1 MAPETRVQSD
11 VAIHPG
17 EILAEELAARTMTQV
32 ELAGRMGRP
41 VQAVN
46 EIINGK
52 KAITAATALEL
63 EQALG
68 VPAHVW
74 VNLQGQF
81 ELTQA
86 RLAAEGPRRKATA
99 AGGGP
104 FGPPFA
110 LASRRFAGAGVTKK
124 LWAFTKKKA
133 KRK

>member
-1 MAPETRVQSD
+1 MATETRVQSD

-32 ELAGRMGRP
+32 ELAARMGRP

-52 KAITAATALEL
+52 KAITAETALEL
-63 EQALG
+63 EKALG

-74 VNLQGQF
+74 VNLQGQY

-86 RLAAEGPRRKATA
+86 RLAAEGGRRRAVP
-99 AGGGP
+99 AG
-104 FGPPFA
+104 FD
-110 LASRRFAGAGVTKK
+110 
-124 LWAFTKKKA
+124 FTKKKA
-133 KRK
+133 KKK

>member
-1 MAPETRVQSD
+1 MATETRGQSD

-17 EILAEELAARTMTQV
+17 EILADELAARTMTQV

-41 VQAVN
+41 VQAIN

-63 EQALG
+63 EKALG

-74 VNLQGQF
+74 VNLQGQY

-86 RLAAEGPRRKATA
+86 RLAQHPTP
-99 AGGGP
+99 AGGRTSSGHSVRLERRD
-104 FGPPFA
+104 GARSAIFA
-110 LASRRFAGAGVTKK
+110 KKTFAERRVARKK
-124 LWAFTKKKA
+124 
-133 KRK
+133 

>member
-1 MAPETRVQSD
+1 MATETRVQSD

-32 ELAGRMGRP
+32 ELAAQMGRP

-52 KAITAATALEL
+52 KAITAGTALEL
-63 EQALG
+63 EKALG

-74 VNLQGQF
+74 VTLQGQY

-86 RLAAEGPRRKATA
+86 RLAQHPAP
-99 AGGGP
+99 AGGRTSSGH
-104 FGPPFA
+104 GLRLERRDGARSATLAKKTFA
-110 LASRRFAGAGVTKK
+110 ERRVARKK
-124 LWAFTKKKA
+124 
-133 KRK
+133 